1 MEEVSEALKKKKD
14 EEASQIWASI
24 PPPASQC
31 KTCMFAQKDTE
42 YTVGAE
48 MSVCDVY
55 EMPDGKPTDILWDKA
70 ECEYHLERL
79 YADSSKNN
87 RE

>member
-1 MEEVSEALKKKKD
+1 MEKVSEALKKKKD
-14 EEASQIWASI
+14 EESRQIWVGT

-48 MSVCDVY
+48 MSFCDAY
-55 EMPDGKPTDILWDKA
+55 EAPEGKPTGVLWDQE
-70 ECEYHLERL
+70 ECEYHLE
-79 YADSSKNN
+79 KI
-87 RE
+87 